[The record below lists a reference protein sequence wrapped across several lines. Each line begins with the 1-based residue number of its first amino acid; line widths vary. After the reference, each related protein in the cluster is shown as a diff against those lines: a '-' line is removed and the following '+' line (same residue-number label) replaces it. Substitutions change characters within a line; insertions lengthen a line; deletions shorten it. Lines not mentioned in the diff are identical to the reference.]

1 MLDCKECGMP
11 TQPVKHMRMQD
22 RRIKD
27 LLEELNKLKTKN
39 RSLKSQ
45 LASAR
50 KQLDRSAEHIMSQ
63 RAEVLMLRRE
73 LPVLLAFLCCFG

>member
-27 LLEELNKLKTKN
+27 LLEELSNLKTAN
-39 RSLKSQ
+39 RSLKAK

-50 KQLDRSAEHIMSQ
+50 KQLDRSAKHIMNQ